1 MDSLFNNIHHIIQN
15 QQGMAFLAVF
25 IGGLI
30 SAASP
35 CVLAAIPLIIGY
47 VGGYSEGNKKK
58 AALYSLVFILGL
70 SITFTLL
77 GAAASA
83 MGAFFGFMGRWLYIG
98 LAVIAVVMGLQL
110 MGVISIP
117 LPFQQTRTVKSK
129 GLWGA
134 FFLGLLTGTVSS
146 PCATPVLAVILAYV
160 STQGDMLYGGSLLF
174 AYALGHCA
182 LIFIAGL
189 SIGLTESIVSSKGI
203 KNFSLYSKRLSGAVL
218 AGRYLYRRSEFLRK
232 SLFCFGSRKLQFARF
247 RISMPLNTQAKAATK
262 STNQDP
268 CKRLEGQSC
277 GNE

>member
-1 MDSLFNNIHHIIQN
+1 MESLFNNIQHIIQHR
-15 QQGMAFLAVF
+15 QGMAFLAVF
-25 IGGLI
+25 VAGLI

-77 GAAASA
+77 GAAASL
-83 MGAFFGFMGRWLYIG
+83 MGGLLGFMGRWLYIA
-98 LAVIAVVMGLQL
+98 LAVIAVIMGLQL
-110 MGVISIP
+110 MGVLSIP
-117 LPFQQTRTVKSK
+117 LPFQKIRMVKSK

-160 STQGDMLYGGSLLF
+160 STQGDILYGGSLLF
-174 AYALGHCA
+174 AYAVGHCA

-203 KNFSLYSKRLSGAVL
+203 KNFSLYSKRFSGVLLTL
-218 AGRYLYRRSEFLRK
+218 AGLYIGIVNF
-232 SLFCFGSRKLQFARF
+232 
-247 RISMPLNTQAKAATK
+247 
-262 STNQDP
+262 
-268 CKRLEGQSC
+268 
-277 GNE
+277 

>member
-1 MDSLFNNIHHIIQN
+1 
-15 QQGMAFLAVF
+15 MAFLVVF
-25 IGGLI
+25 VAGLI

-98 LAVIAVVMGLQL
+98 LAVIAVVMGFQL
-110 MGVISIP
+110 MGLISIP
-117 LPFQQTRTVKSK
+117 LPFQKTRTVKSK

-160 STQGDMLYGGSLLF
+160 STQRDILYGGSLLF

-182 LIFIAGL
+182 LIFVAGL

-203 KNFSLYSKRLSGAVL
+203 KNFSLYSKRFSGAL
-218 AGRYLYRRSEFLRK
+218 LMAAGFYL
-232 SLFCFGSRKLQFARF
+232 GV
-247 RISMPLNTQAKAATK
+247 
-262 STNQDP
+262 TNW
-268 CKRLEGQSC
+268 
-277 GNE
+277 